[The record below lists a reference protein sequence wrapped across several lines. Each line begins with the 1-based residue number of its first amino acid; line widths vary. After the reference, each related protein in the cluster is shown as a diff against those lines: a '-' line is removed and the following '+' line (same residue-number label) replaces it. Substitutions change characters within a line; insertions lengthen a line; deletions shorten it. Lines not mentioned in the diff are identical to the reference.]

1 MHRDFTRLRDSESGS
16 PKETLPKRAGGLASA
31 QCPACGETRCESAGS
46 LTSVAFSAASGGGV
60 EPIPGD
66 LAKPC
71 GFLSGVDT
79 VDLARSPSSVAIQAA
94 PPECSA
100 ISRPTGDV
108 AEPSDGHDRSEAGA
122 SALAIAAGQNAG
134 GRWGE
139 GRCPGFTYCWQVN
152 GVQAAS
158 SARQSFGVVNQT
170 VGDGAWAHPGKGRS
184 GPCAPPREREE
195 VLRPLVDRAAI
206 AVEVT

>member
-1 MHRDFTRLRDSESGS
+1 MPCVWGDPMRVCRLAHFSRLLPRLGRRGRTHSCRFSEA
-16 PKETLPKRAGGLASA
+16 LRFPKR
-31 QCPACGETRCESAGS
+31 R
-46 LTSVAFSAASGGGV
+46 
-60 EPIPGD
+60 
-66 LAKPC
+66 
-71 GFLSGVDT
+71 DT
-79 VDLARSPSSVAIQAA
+79 VDLARSPSSVAVQAA

-170 VGDGAWAHPGKGRS
+170 VGDGAWAHPGKGRP

>member
-1 MHRDFTRLRDSESGS
+1 MRVCRLAHFSRLLPRLGRRGRTHSCPFIGA
-16 PKETLPKRAGGLASA
+16 LRFPKR
-31 QCPACGETRCESAGS
+31 R
-46 LTSVAFSAASGGGV
+46 
-60 EPIPGD
+60 
-66 LAKPC
+66 
-71 GFLSGVDT
+71 DT
-79 VDLARSPSSVAIQAA
+79 ADLARSPSSVAIQAA

-139 GRCPGFTYCWQVN
+139 GRCPGFTCCWQVN
-152 GVQAAS
+152 GVRAAS

-170 VGDGAWAHPGKGRS
+170 GTERGHTPEKGDPDH
-184 GPCAPPREREE
+184 APLLGRERRCSDPWLI
-195 VLRPLVDRAAI
+195 VPPLRSRSHDQRRSFFATASRTPPTTGLPRAPFG
-206 AVEVT
+206 T

>member
-1 MHRDFTRLRDSESGS
+1 MRVCRLAHFSRLLPRLGRRGRTHSCPFSGAS
-16 PKETLPKRAGGLASA
+16 RFPKR
-31 QCPACGETRCESAGS
+31 R
-46 LTSVAFSAASGGGV
+46 
-60 EPIPGD
+60 
-66 LAKPC
+66 
-71 GFLSGVDT
+71 DT
-79 VDLARSPSSVAIQAA
+79 ADLARSPSSVAIQAA

-108 AEPSDGHDRSEAGA
+108 AEQSDGHDRSEAGA

-158 SARQSFGVVNQT
+158 SARQSFGVINQT
-170 VGDGAWAHPGKGRS
+170 GRGRSVGTPRKGRS